1 MSSNIITTHLF
12 NFVKMN
18 KLNLDILHEIF
29 SYLTPKKQTQI
40 ARTCK
45 KFYQIYLI
53 RGDYIINPM
62 KHGFYQYIGHLRIIV
77 FKVKSVKKNYI
88 IFDVGK
94 KRKIQRDDN
103 GIPLCRAL
111 SGKGFI
117 FRYDLNKLDKLF
129 KKFCEYCQKFEYCIN
144 HFEIVNCNVCVKNY
158 SSKTCKKQKEY
169 FHPHYICEL
178 CYKIKYPTMSKKF
191 KELEVFDSS
200 ITKFC

>member
-18 KLNLDILHEIF
+18 KLNLDILYEIF
-29 SYLTPKKQTQI
+29 SYLTLKKQAQI

-53 RGDYIINPM
+53 HRDYIINPM
-62 KHGFYQYIGHLRIIV
+62 KHGFYQYIGCLHIIV

-103 GIPLCRAL
+103 GILLCRAL

-117 FRYDLNKLDKLF
+117 
-129 KKFCEYCQKFEYCIN
+129 
-144 HFEIVNCNVCVKNY
+144 
-158 SSKTCKKQKEY
+158 
-169 FHPHYICEL
+169 
-178 CYKIKYPTMSKKF
+178 
-191 KELEVFDSS
+191 
-200 ITKFC
+200 